1 MCIPNMKGS
10 VLTLERLVK
19 KEGKIRKIHL
29 LLSDVEVQDTLFKA
43 VKKEYPKM
51 ECILSLS

>member
-1 MCIPNMKGS
+1 MKGS